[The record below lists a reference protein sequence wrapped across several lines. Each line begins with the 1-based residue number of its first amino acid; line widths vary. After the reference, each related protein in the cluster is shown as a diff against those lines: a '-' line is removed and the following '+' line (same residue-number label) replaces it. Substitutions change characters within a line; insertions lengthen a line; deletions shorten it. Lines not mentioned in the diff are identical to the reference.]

1 MREGTP
7 LLECKV
13 TGPLVTAI
21 DPADLSENYA
31 RKRDWV
37 GKGKSVGEKESR

>member
-1 MREGTP
+1 MREGAP

-13 TGPLVTAI
+13 TGAFVTAI
-21 DPADLSENYA
+21 DPADLSEKYEW
-31 RKRDWV
+31 KLDCV

>member
-1 MREGTP
+1 MKEGTP

-13 TGPLVTAI
+13 TGDLVTAI
-21 DPADLSENYA
+21 DPADLSEKYA
-31 RKRDWV
+31 RKMDCV